1 MHVIRKSPFNP
12 GWLAFIYDLGKVA
25 HDFNHDACYLLL
37 EVIMSQVLSTFNFTG
52 SVCLITH
59 FTPGYWDESTTILSW
74 RVILCMLLIT
84 VIILTGC
91 SGVHGPRACFDHR
104 FQSSQDHLR
113 SECPPVCGCIQTQCL
128 PVSQEPKRA
137 F

>member
-1 MHVIRKSPFNP
+1 MISTTMPVSAAGSNYVP
-12 GWLAFIYDLGKVA
+12 GIEYFQLR
-25 HDFNHDACYLLL
+25 
-37 EVIMSQVLSTFNFTG
+37 FTG
-52 SVCLITH
+52 SVHLITH

-91 SGVHGPRACFDHR
+91 SGVHGPCACFDHR
-104 FQSSQDHLR
+104 FQSSQDHLC